1 MCPISG
7 TGHGISVLEMV
18 AAFER
23 TTGVK
28 IPVEIAPRRPGDV
41 AVSYATAKLAET
53 ELGWKTKYTLDDM
66 CKSFFLLFIISIWKN
81 VHANPVQLVG
91 GSIV

>member
-66 CKSFFLLFIISIWKN
+66 CKSFIITVRKN
-81 VHANPVQLVG
+81 VDANPVQLLG
-91 GSIV
+91 GSIRS

>member
-1 MCPISG
+1 
-7 TGHGISVLEMV
+7 MV

-66 CKSFFLLFIISIWKN
+66 CKSFLPFIYHIN
-81 VHANPVQLVG
+81 LENC
-91 GSIV
+91 